1 MGDAKMVLR
10 FPVRGGDFAAAG
22 EASSRIKKLLRQVG
36 EDAEVTRRI
45 CVAAYEAEMNIVIHA
60 HHGEMILQM
69 EEEEVTVIATDA
81 GPGIPDV
88 ELAMQEGFSTASDYA
103 REMGFGAGMGLSNM
117 KRCADHMR
125 IDTEVGKGT
134 RVTLEFKSR

>member
-1 MGDAKMVLR
+1 MGNAKMVQR
-10 FPVRGGDFAAAG
+10 YPVMGGDFTAAG

-36 EDAEVTRRI
+36 EDADVIRRI
-45 CVAAYEAEMNIVIHA
+45 CVASYEAEMNIVIHA

-69 EEEEVTVIATDA
+69 EEDRVTVIASDQ

-88 ELAMQEGFSTASDYA
+88 ELAMQEGYSTASDYA

-117 KRCADHMR
+117 KRCADRMR

-134 RVTLEFKSR
+134 CVTLEFYNR